1 MKKQGLDLKIHQI
14 LWRFAYVLCDFVS
27 AWIAYTALYSYR
39 KAVIEPARF
48 GLETMHWDNFYSLG
62 ALITSILWIFS
73 VGLIG
78 LYINP
83 IRKSRLTEIRL
94 IIQVCFVFSTF
105 YFLIF
110 LLNDFV
116 TDYKDY
122 FKTAGIFSGIIFLG
136 SILNRIVLGSFIQ
149 KNILS
154 KKYSFPTLIIG
165 SRSEIQKN
173 LESLSLHSYWSGEIF
188 SGWINTE
195 EEEEDQDNQG
205 SLSDIPMVGG
215 IKNLSACINDL
226 NIKDCIVA
234 LAPEKHH
241 QLTNLILDLETSR
254 VRTFMIP
261 DTYGILSGQV
271 KIDDHGVPLME
282 WHIDPMNPWQRNSKR
297 LTDILISILVLVLIS
312 PLLMLLSIMVR
323 LTGGPVFFSQ
333 LRIGKNQTIFNIYK
347 FRTMRINAEKDGP
360 QLSSEEDT
368 RITSI
373 GKFLRK
379 YRLDELPQFWN
390 VLKGDM
396 SIVGPRP
403 ERSFYAEKII
413 AQAPQYRHVYKVRP
427 GITSWGMVRFGY
439 ASNVEEMV
447 SRMKYD
453 LIYIENMSFFNDIK
467 VLIYTVWTIIQGRG
481 K

>member
-1 MKKQGLDLKIHQI
+1 
-14 LWRFAYVLCDFVS
+14 
-27 AWIAYTALYSYR
+27 
-39 KAVIEPARF
+39 
-48 GLETMHWDNFYSLG
+48 
-62 ALITSILWIFS
+62 
-73 VGLIG
+73 
-78 LYINP
+78 
-83 IRKSRLTEIRL
+83 
-94 IIQVCFVFSTF
+94 
-105 YFLIF
+105 
-110 LLNDFV
+110 
-116 TDYKDY
+116 
-122 FKTAGIFSGIIFLG
+122 
-136 SILNRIVLGSFIQ
+136 
-149 KNILS
+149 
-154 KKYSFPTLIIG
+154 
-165 SRSEIQKN
+165 
-173 LESLSLHSYWSGEIF
+173 
-188 SGWINTE
+188 
-195 EEEEDQDNQG
+195 
-205 SLSDIPMVGG
+205 
-215 IKNLSACINDL
+215 
-226 NIKDCIVA
+226 
-234 LAPEKHH
+234 
-241 QLTNLILDLETSR
+241 
-254 VRTFMIP
+254 MIP

>member
-1 MKKQGLDLKIHQI
+1 MKIQSFNLNTHQK
-14 LWRFAYVLCDFVS
+14 LWRFAYVICDFVT

-48 GLETMHWDNFYSLG
+48 GLEAMHWDNFYSLG
-62 ALITSILWIFS
+62 AFITSILWVFS
-73 VGLIG
+73 IALIG

-94 IIQVCFVFSTF
+94 IIQIFFVFSSF

-110 LLNDFV
+110 LLNDYV
-116 TDYKDY
+116 TDYTDY

-136 SILNRIVLGSFIQ
+136 SIFNRIVMGYIIQ
-149 KNILS
+149 RNILS
-154 KKYSFPTLIIG
+154 KRYSFPTLLIG
-165 SRSEIQKN
+165 SRSELQKN
-173 LESLSLHSYWSGEIF
+173 LESLSLHSNWSGEIF

-195 EEEEDQDNQG
+195 EKENDDKG
-205 SLSDIPMVGG
+205 FLGDIPMVGEL
-215 IKNLSACINDL
+215 KNLSSCINNL
-226 NIKDCIVA
+226 NIRDCIVA
-234 LAPEKHH
+234 LAPESHH
-241 QLTNLILDLETSR
+241 QLTKLILDLETSR

-297 LTDILISILVLVLIS
+297 LIDILISILALVIIS
-312 PLLMLLSIMVR
+312 PILIILSIMVR
-323 LTGGPVFFSQ
+323 LTKGPVFFSQ
-333 LRIGKNQTIFNIYK
+333 PRLGKNQRPFNIYK

-360 QLSSEEDT
+360 QLSSEKDT
-368 RITSI
+368 RITPI

-390 VLKGDM
+390 VFKGDM

-413 AQAPQYRHVYKVRP
+413 AQAPQYRHIYKVRP

-439 ASNVEEMV
+439 ASNVKEMI

>member
-1 MKKQGLDLKIHQI
+1 MKKQSFNLNTHQR
-14 LWRFAYVLCDFVS
+14 LWRFAYLTCDFVT

-62 ALITSILWIFS
+62 ALITSILWVFS
-73 VGLIG
+73 VALIG

-83 IRKSRLTEIRL
+83 IRKSRLTEVRL

-105 YFLIF
+105 YFLVF
-110 LLNDFV
+110 LLNDFI
-116 TDYKDY
+116 TNYSDY
-122 FKTAGIFSGIIFLG
+122 FKTAGIFSGIIFVG
-136 SILNRIVLGSFIQ
+136 SISNRIVMGYFIQ
-149 KNILS
+149 RNILS
-154 KKYSFPTLIIG
+154 KRYSFPTLLIG
-165 SRSEIQKN
+165 SRSEIQNN
-173 LESLSLHSYWSGEIF
+173 LKSLSRHSNWSGEIF

-195 EEEEDQDNQG
+195 EDNDRN
-205 SLSDIPMVGG
+205 SLSEIPMVGVL
-215 IKNLSACINDL
+215 KDLTKCINTL
-226 NIKDCIVA
+226 NIQDCIVA
-234 LAPEKHH
+234 LEAEKHH
-241 QLTNLILDLETSR
+241 QLANLILVLETSK

-271 KIDDHGVPLME
+271 KIDDHGVLLME

-297 LTDILISILVLVLIS
+297 LIDVLISIFTLVIISPVLV
-312 PLLMLLSIMVR
+312 LLSIMIG
-323 LTGGPVFFSQ
+323 LSGGPIFFSQ
-333 LRIGKNQTIFNIYK
+333 PRLGRNQKIFNIYK
-347 FRTMRINAEKDGP
+347 FRTMRINAEIDGP
-360 QLSSEEDT
+360 QLSSDEDN
-368 RITSI
+368 RITRL

-390 VLKGDM
+390 VLRGDM

-413 AQAPQYRHVYKVRP
+413 VAAPQYRHIYKIRP